1 MTNEV
6 QTGVRSNKRKDRQ
19 TDGRKD
25 KHAARQEGRSRHNG
39 WQSRRQTSAS
49 SQRQIGSKGIRK
61 RDKEQESRKT
71 KSDKQRQSYGK
82 VGKQQTFK
90 SPSW

>member
-6 QTGVRSNKRKDRQ
+6 QTGVQSNRRKERQ

-39 WQSRRQTSAS
+39 WQSSRQTSAS

-61 RDKEQESRKT
+61 RDIGT
-71 KSDKQRQSYGK
+71 
-82 VGKQQTFK
+82 GKQENKVRQAEAVVWEGRQTTDI
-90 SPSW
+90 

>member
-6 QTGVRSNKRKDRQ
+6 QTGVRSKRRKDRQ

-39 WQSRRQTSAS
+39 WQSSRQTSAS
-49 SQRQIGSKGIRK
+49 SQTQIGSKGIRK
-61 RDKEQESRKT
+61 RDIGT
-71 KSDKQRQSYGK
+71 
-82 VGKQQTFK
+82 GKQENKVRQAEAVVWEDRQTTDI
-90 SPSW
+90 

>member
-6 QTGVRSNKRKDRQ
+6 QTGVQSNRRKERQ
-19 TDGRKD
+19 TDGHKD

-39 WQSRRQTSAS
+39 WQSSRQTSAS

-61 RDKEQESRKT
+61 RDIGT
-71 KSDKQRQSYGK
+71 
-82 VGKQQTFK
+82 GKQENKVRQAEAVVWEDRQTTDI
-90 SPSW
+90 

>member
-6 QTGVRSNKRKDRQ
+6 QTGVQSNRRKERQ

-39 WQSRRQTSAS
+39 WQSSRQTSAS
-49 SQRQIGSKGIRK
+49 SQRQIGSKGIKK
-61 RDKEQESRKT
+61 RDIGT
-71 KSDKQRQSYGK
+71 
-82 VGKQQTFK
+82 GKQENKVRQAEAVVWEDRQTTDI
-90 SPSW
+90 

>member
-6 QTGVRSNKRKDRQ
+6 QTGVQSNRRKERQ

-39 WQSRRQTSAS
+39 WQSSRQTSAS

-61 RDKEQESRKT
+61 RDIGT
-71 KSDKQRQSYGK
+71 
-82 VGKQQTFK
+82 GKQENKVRQAEAVVWEDRQTTDI
-90 SPSW
+90 